1 MSAAL
6 EGLSDT
12 QRREVIDAEC
22 AAFLEWVEPLGCT
35 TVNPC
40 VLHEMH
46 DAGLSWRAARELLR
60 ERGD

>member
-1 MSAAL
+1 MKADDMS
-6 EGLSDT
+6 G
-12 QRREVIDAEC
+12 RREITDADR
-22 AAFLEWVEPLGCT
+22 AAFLKWVEPLGRT

>member
-1 MSAAL
+1 MKP
-6 EGLSDT
+6 
-12 QRREVIDAEC
+12 RRELTDDERE
-22 AAFLEWVEPLGCT
+22 AFLKWVEPLDCT